1 MVDFK
6 TYFELLSLY
15 SDYAM
20 VCDSTEW
27 EKWPDFFVDAG
38 TYRLQPREN
47 FEQGLPLCLLALE
60 SKAMIQDRVYGV
72 KETLYHDPYY
82 QRHIVG
88 TPRIVSTDDKEQR
101 IVSEANYAVI
111 RTKFDGDS
119 NILSAGYYH
128 DVVVRTSQG
137 LKFQSR
143 LCVYD
148 SEMIANSIIYPI
160 LGLLGD

>member
-1 MVDFK
+1 M
-6 TYFELLSLY
+6 E
-15 SDYAM
+15 
-20 VCDSTEW
+20 
-27 EKWPDFFVDAG
+27 DAF
-38 TYRLQPREN
+38 YRLQPREN
-47 FEQGLPLCLLALE
+47 FEQGMPLCLLALE
-60 SKAMIQDRVYGV
+60 SRDMIKDRVYGV

-88 TPRIVSTDDKEQR
+88 TPRVLSVTDNGNR
-101 IVSEANYAVI
+101 IHAEANYTVI

-119 NILSAGYYH
+119 TILSVGYYH
-128 DVVVRTSQG
+128 DHIVKTDQG

-160 LGLLGD
+160 

>member
-1 MVDFK
+1 MIDFK

-20 VCDSTEW
+20 VCDSADW
-27 EKWPDFFVDAG
+27 EKWPEFFVDNG

-72 KETLYHDPYY
+72 KETMYHDPYY

-88 TPRIVSTDDKEQR
+88 TPRIVAVEHDLDGDR
-101 IVSEANYAVI
+101 IHSEANYAVI
-111 RTKFDGDS
+111 RTKLDGES
-119 NILSAGYYH
+119 TVYNAGFYR
-128 DVVVRTSQG
+128 DVVVRKPEG
-137 LKFQSR
+137 LKLQSR

-160 LGLLGD
+160 

>member
-6 TYFELLSLY
+6 TYFELLNLY

-20 VCDSTEW
+20 VCDSADW
-27 EKWPDFFVDAG
+27 ENWPDFFVEEG

-47 FEQGLPLCLLALE
+47 YEEGLPLCLLALE
-60 SKAMIQDRVYGV
+60 SKAMIKDRVYGV
-72 KETLYHDPYY
+72 KETMYHDPYY

-88 TPRIVSTDDKEQR
+88 MPRITSVQR
-101 IVSEANYAVI
+101 DHQGERILSEANYTVI
-111 RTKFDGDS
+111 RTKLDGES
-119 NILSAGYYH
+119 TVLNAGFYR
-128 DVVVRTSQG
+128 DVIVRKPEG
-137 LKFQSR
+137 LKLLSR

-160 LGLLGD
+160 

>member
-1 MVDFK
+1 MIDFK
-6 TYFELLSLY
+6 TYYELLSLY

-20 VCDSTEW
+20 VCDSAEW
-27 EKWPDFFVDAG
+27 DKWPEFFIDTG

-60 SKAMIQDRVYGV
+60 SKAMITDRVYGV
-72 KETLYHDPYY
+72 RETMYHDPYY

-88 TPRIVSTDDKEQR
+88 TPRILDVKEDGQR
-101 IVSEANYAVI
+101 LRCEANYTVI
-111 RTKFDGDS
+111 RTKYDGES
-119 NILSAGYYH
+119 TVFSAGFYR
-128 DVVVRTSQG
+128 DEIVRTPVG

-148 SEMIANSIIYPI
+148 SEMIANSVIYPI
-160 LGLLGD
+160 

>member
-1 MVDFK
+1 MSMIDFK
-6 TYFELLSLY
+6 TYFELLNLY

-20 VCDSTEW
+20 VCDSAEW
-27 EKWPDFFVDAG
+27 EKWPEFFMEDG

-47 FEQGLPLCLLALE
+47 FEQGMPLCLLALE
-60 SKAMIQDRVYGV
+60 SKAMIKDRVYGV

-88 TPRIVSTDDKEQR
+88 TPRLLSITADGQR
-101 IVSEANYAVI
+101 IHAEANYTVI

-119 NILSAGYYH
+119 TILSVGYYH
-128 DVVVRTSQG
+128 DDIVRTPEG

-160 LGLLGD
+160 

>member
-1 MVDFK
+1 
-6 TYFELLSLY
+6 
-15 SDYAM
+15 M
-20 VCDSTEW
+20 VCDSAEW
-27 EKWPDFFVDAG
+27 EKWPEFFMEDG

-47 FEQGLPLCLLALE
+47 FEQGMPLCLLALE
-60 SKAMIQDRVYGV
+60 SKAMIKDRVYGV

-88 TPRIVSTDDKEQR
+88 TPRLLSITADGQR
-101 IVSEANYAVI
+101 IHAEANYTVI

-119 NILSAGYYH
+119 TILSVGYYH
-128 DVVVRTSQG
+128 DDIVRTPEG

-160 LGLLGD
+160 

>member
-6 TYFELLSLY
+6 TYFELLNLY

-20 VCDSTEW
+20 ACDSADW
-27 EKWPDFFVDAG
+27 ETWPEFFVEEG

-47 FEQGLPLCLLALE
+47 YEEGLPLCLLALE
-60 SKAMIQDRVYGV
+60 SKAMIKDRVYGV
-72 KETLYHDPYY
+72 KETMYHDPYY

-88 TPRIVSTDDKEQR
+88 TPRIISVQR
-101 IVSEANYAVI
+101 DLHGERILSEANYTVI
-111 RTKFDGDS
+111 RTKLDGES
-119 NILSAGYYH
+119 TVFSAGFYR
-128 DVVVRTSQG
+128 DVIVRKPEG
-137 LKFQSR
+137 LKLLSR

-160 LGLLGD
+160 

>member
-1 MVDFK
+1 MDFK
-6 TYFELLSLY
+6 TYFELLNLY

-20 VCDSTEW
+20 VCDSAEW
-27 EKWPDFFVDAG
+27 EKWPEFFVEDG

-60 SKAMIQDRVYGV
+60 SRNMIRDRVYGV
-72 KETLYHDPYY
+72 KETMYHDPYY

-88 TPRIVSTDDKEQR
+88 TPRILSVVGDT
-101 IVSEANYAVI
+101 ITSEANYTVI

-119 NILSAGYYH
+119 TILSVGYYH
-128 DVVVRTSQG
+128 DVIVKTPEG
-137 LKFQSR
+137 LKLQSR

-160 LGLLGD
+160 

>member
-1 MVDFK
+1 MIDFK
-6 TYFELLSLY
+6 TYFDLLNLY

-20 VCDSTEW
+20 VCDSSDW
-27 EKWPDFFVDAG
+27 EKWPEFFVEDG

-47 FEQGLPLCLLALE
+47 FDQGLPLCLLALE
-60 SKAMIQDRVYGV
+60 SKAMIKDRVYGV
-72 KETLYHDPYY
+72 KETMYHDPYY

-88 TPRIVSTDDKEQR
+88 TPRVVSVEGDR
-101 IVSEANYAVI
+101 IVSEANYTVI

-119 NILSAGYYH
+119 TILSVGYYH
-128 DVVVRTSQG
+128 DAIVKTPDG
-137 LKFQSR
+137 LKLQSR

-160 LGLLGD
+160 

>member
-1 MVDFK
+1 MIDFK
-6 TYFELLSLY
+6 TYSELLNLY

-20 VCDSTEW
+20 VCDSAEW
-27 EKWPDFFVDAG
+27 EKWPEFFVEQG

-47 FEQGLPLCLLALE
+47 YEQGLPLCLLALE
-60 SKAMIQDRVYGV
+60 SQAMIRDRVYGV
-72 KETLYHDPYY
+72 KETMYHDPYY

-88 TPRIVSTDDKEQR
+88 TPRILSLQHDASGAER

-111 RTKFDGDS
+111 RTKYDGES
-119 NILSAGYYH
+119 TVFNAGFYH
-128 DVVVRTSQG
+128 DEIVRTPEG
-137 LKFQSR
+137 LKLQSR

-160 LGLLGD
+160 

>member
-1 MVDFK
+1 MMDFK
-6 TYFELLSLY
+6 TYFELLNLY

-20 VCDSTEW
+20 VCDSAEW
-27 EKWPDFFVDAG
+27 EKWPDFFVDSG
-38 TYRLQPREN
+38 TYRIQPREN

-88 TPRIVSTDDKEQR
+88 TPRVLSVEHAVDGECIR
-101 IVSEANYAVI
+101 SEANYAVI
-111 RTKFDGDS
+111 RTKYDGDS
-119 NILSAGYYH
+119 TVFNAGFYR
-128 DVVVRTSQG
+128 DVIVRTPEG
-137 LKFQSR
+137 LKLQSR

-148 SEMIANSIIYPI
+148 SEMIPNSVIYPI
-160 LGLLGD
+160 

>member
-1 MVDFK
+1 MNMIDFK
-6 TYFELLSLY
+6 TYYELLSLY
-15 SDYAM
+15 SEYAM
-20 VCDSTEW
+20 VCDSSEW
-27 EKWPDFFVDAG
+27 EKWPDFFVDDG

-47 FEQGLPLCLLALE
+47 FDQGLPLCLLALE
-60 SKAMIQDRVYGV
+60 SKNMIRDRVYGV

-88 TPRIVSTDDKEQR
+88 TPRVLSVTDNFTH
-101 IVSEANYAVI
+101 IHAEANYTVI
-111 RTKFDGDS
+111 RTKFDGNS
-119 NILSAGYYH
+119 TILSVGYYH
-128 DVVVRTSQG
+128 DHIVKTNEG

-160 LGLLGD
+160 

>member
-1 MVDFK
+1 MIDFK

-20 VCDSTEW
+20 VCDSADW
-27 EKWPDFFVDAG
+27 EKWPEFFVDNG

-72 KETLYHDPYY
+72 KETMYHDPYY

-88 TPRIVSTDDKEQR
+88 TPRIVAVEHGLDGER
-101 IVSEANYAVI
+101 IHSEANYAVI
-111 RTKFDGDS
+111 RTKLDGDS
-119 NILSAGYYH
+119 TVYNAGFYR
-128 DVVVRTSQG
+128 DVIVRKPEG
-137 LKFQSR
+137 LKLQSR

-160 LGLLGD
+160 

>member
-1 MVDFK
+1 MIDFK
-6 TYFELLSLY
+6 TYFELLNLY

-20 VCDSTEW
+20 VCDSDEW
-27 EKWPDFFVDAG
+27 EKWPEFFMEDG

-60 SKAMIQDRVYGV
+60 SKAMIKDRVYGV

-88 TPRIVSTDDKEQR
+88 TPRLLSISTNGER
-101 IVSEANYAVI
+101 IHAEANYTVI
-111 RTKFDGDS
+111 RNKFDGDS
-119 NILSAGYYH
+119 TILSVGYYS
-128 DVVVRTSQG
+128 DDIVRTPDG

-160 LGLLGD
+160 

>member
-1 MVDFK
+1 MMDFN
-6 TYFELLSLY
+6 TYFELLNLY

-27 EKWPDFFVDAG
+27 EKWPDFFTQDAF
-38 TYRLQPREN
+38 YRLQPREN

-60 SKAMIQDRVYGV
+60 SRDMIKDRVYGV

-88 TPRIVSTDDKEQR
+88 TPRVLSVTDNGKR
-101 IVSEANYAVI
+101 IHAEANYTVI

-119 NILSAGYYH
+119 TILSVGYYH
-128 DVVVRTSQG
+128 DHIVKTDQG

-160 LGLLGD
+160 